1 MSSALFEGSYLG
13 DGSRLAPDARLECG
27 VCWHVYDPA
36 IGDPVWQI
44 PPGTPFADLPD
55 HWACPDCASSK
66 TRFMVVDDPTATTE
80 PDPLAAATRLLD
92 GYRAVEERMAG
103 LPIHN
108 PRLTVDTLGFRRI
121 GAGVA
126 GVVITPWMM
135 SIVHIPDVPLARPG
149 DSLDR
154 AFPSGVF
161 PFVAGDLPGFGAVET
176 CSLFSPMDEFVDMEA
191 ARLAA
196 EAAVDGLFAAPEPA
210 VPAPVTPTPVDR
222 RGLLF
227 GRGAA

>member
-1 MSSALFEGSYLG
+1 MTTGLFEGSYLG
-13 DGSRLAPDARLECG
+13 DASKLSPDASLECG

-36 IGDPVWQI
+36 VGDPVWQI
-44 PPGTPFADLPD
+44 APGTPFAELPD
-55 HWACPDCASSK
+55 HWTCPDCASPK
-66 TRFMVVDDPTATTE
+66 ARFMVVDDPTAATG
-80 PDPLAAATRLLD
+80 PDPLAVAERLAAS
-92 GYRAVEERMAG
+92 YRDVDQRMAG

-108 PRLTVDTLGFRRI
+108 PRLTVETLGFRRI

-126 GVVITPWMM
+126 GVVVTPWMM
-135 SIVHIPDVPLARPG
+135 SIVHVPDEVIARPG

-154 AFPSGVF
+154 AFPSGVY

-176 CSLFSPMDEFVDMEA
+176 CSLFSPMDEFGDLEA

-196 EAAVDGLFAAPEPA
+196 GAAADGLFASPEP
-210 VPAPVTPTPVDR
+210 VAPTLVDR
-222 RGLLF
+222 RALMF